1 MINEE
6 KYLEWMEE
14 YFNSPTADENIDI
27 KKTLVDCNED
37 GILMLIWGSASY
49 GRLGA
54 SVRNYMR
61 EYHPEI
67 DDDFPNYCDFEDYS
81 WELFNKLIEKWE
93 GRKN

>member
-37 GILMLIWGSASY
+37 GILMLIWGSALY

-54 SVRNYMR
+54 PVRNYMR

-67 DDDFPNYCDFEDYS
+67 DDDFPNYCGFEDYS
-81 WELFNKLIEKWE
+81 WELFNKLIEKW
-93 GRKN
+93 KKTI

>member
-14 YFNSPTADENIDI
+14 YFNSPTADENINI
-27 KKTLVDCNED
+27 KKILVDYNKD
-37 GILMLIWGSASY
+37 GKLMLIWCTGLY

-61 EYHPEI
+61 EYHP
-67 DDDFPNYCDFEDYS
+67 
-81 WELFNKLIEKWE
+81 
-93 GRKN
+93 

>member
-14 YFNSPTADENIDI
+14 YFNSSTADENIDI
-27 KKTLVDCNED
+27 KKALVDCNED

-67 DDDFPNYCDFEDYS
+67 NDDFPNYCDFEDYS
-81 WELFNKLIEKWE
+81 WEIFNKLIEKW
-93 GRKN
+93 KKVI

>member
-14 YFNSPTADENIDI
+14 YFNSQTADENIDI
-27 KKTLVDCNED
+27 KKALVDCNED
-37 GILMLIWGSASY
+37 GILMLIWGSVSY

-81 WELFNKLIEKWE
+81 WEIFNKLIEKW
-93 GRKN
+93 KKVI

>member
-27 KKTLVDCNED
+27 KKALVDCNED

-81 WELFNKLIEKWE
+81 WELFNKLIEKW
-93 GRKN
+93 KKVI

>member
-6 KYLEWMEE
+6 KYLEWMEK
-14 YFNSPTADENIDI
+14 YFNSPIADEINI
-27 KKTLVDCNED
+27 KKFLVDCNEN
-37 GILMLIWGSASY
+37 GILMLIWSSALC

-67 DDDFPNYCDFEDYS
+67 DDDFPNYCDFENYS
-81 WELFNKLIEKWE
+81 WELFNKLVEKWT
-93 GRKN
+93 KII

>member
-14 YFNSPTADENIDI
+14 YFNSPTADENNDI
-27 KKTLVDCNED
+27 KKVLVDYNEI
-37 GILMLIWGSASY
+37 GILSLIWGSASNCK
-49 GRLGA
+49 LGA

-81 WELFNKLIEKWE
+81 WEIFNKLIEKWT
-93 GRKN
+93 KII

>member
-27 KKTLVDCNED
+27 KKVLLDFNNEGKLSLVWN
-37 GILMLIWGSASY
+37 SALY
-49 GRLGA
+49 GRLGMP
-54 SVRNYMR
+54 VRNYMR